1 MHASYLIICP
11 RFTLRVAAVTE
22 KNGGQTDGRTHAH
35 THTHTHTHTQTAI
48 TLRCACAQARAL
60 KCKTLGGTLSV
71 ASSRCA
77 CSPANHTHTRV
88 RHGSHVPTHIRA
100 CAMDR
105 SRKLFRLFSRHISG
119 TQSFREN
126 RHIHID
132 LLVVHNPLVPLIGRL
147 VACSARTRADR
158 QTDRQ
163 NDYRNPRCACAPR
176 VNEKH

>member
-1 MHASYLIICP
+1 M
-11 RFTLRVAAVTE
+11 
-22 KNGGQTDGRTHAH
+22 
-35 THTHTHTHTQTAI
+35 
-48 TLRCACAQARAL
+48 
-60 KCKTLGGTLSV
+60 

-77 CSPANHTHTRV
+77 CSPANGITHIRACAMD
-88 RHGSHVPTHIRA
+88 RSFTHIRA

-126 RHIHID
+126 RHINID

-176 VNEKH
+176 VNDQRSANATVSNSRCPTRPEGQAATPL